1 MRENGGRH
9 QYGRWEGATA
19 LTIGHFSRFNR
30 SPSASNGSRIGY
42 ETEAWFTFLSLMWFS
57 SPLSSPYTQFSPTV
71 RSLRV
76 RVKKRR
82 VNTWSDEA
90 YEHNKNERTVG
101 TVREQGEQR

>member
-42 ETEAWFTFLSLMWFS
+42 ETEACSPSSLSCGSALLSLHLT
-57 SPLSSPYTQFSPTV
+57 LSSLPLFV
-71 RSLRV
+71 HFV
-76 RVKKRR
+76 FV
-82 VNTWSDEA
+82 
-90 YEHNKNERTVG
+90 
-101 TVREQGEQR
+101 